1 MGLDDFLNAFFSLDI
16 ISQAWPILLQ
26 GFWVTLWLSALVI
39 PLGLMSGTVLALL
52 STVHS
57 RWVAW
62 PLWAWVDFFR
72 AIPPL
77 VLLVFIYAGLPFAGF
92 EVSAVGAVALA
103 QLLQHLAVGHGA
115 AVGADLEP
123 GLRRK
128 ARARRIAVK
137 LCCTRAFSAA
147 VRSARLRWSSGA
159 GGCKG
164 ALAHAVHSARRGS
177 SGEGARGRARAEA
190 EADCP
195 RSIGGGGGG
204 ADAGAASSS
213 RRRLDR
219 RAARAAICVTVL
231 HEM

>member
-39 PLGLMSGTVLALL
+39 PLGLISGTVLALL

-92 EVSAVGAVALA
+92 EVSAVGAVALGFFLNTGAYYGEILRAGIESVPRGQLEAARSTGLTRWQAMQHVILPQAVRNVLPDLISNTLEVVKLTSIASVVALPELLFQARQA
-103 QLLQHLAVGHGA
+103 QSVTYNASPIMAAAIIYFILLWPVVRLLSRLENRQLAV
-115 AVGADLEP
+115 
-123 GLRRK
+123 RR
-128 ARARRIAVK
+128 
-137 LCCTRAFSAA
+137 
-147 VRSARLRWSSGA
+147 
-159 GGCKG
+159 
-164 ALAHAVHSARRGS
+164 
-177 SGEGARGRARAEA
+177 
-190 EADCP
+190 
-195 RSIGGGGGG
+195 
-204 ADAGAASSS
+204 
-213 RRRLDR
+213 
-219 RAARAAICVTVL
+219 
-231 HEM
+231 